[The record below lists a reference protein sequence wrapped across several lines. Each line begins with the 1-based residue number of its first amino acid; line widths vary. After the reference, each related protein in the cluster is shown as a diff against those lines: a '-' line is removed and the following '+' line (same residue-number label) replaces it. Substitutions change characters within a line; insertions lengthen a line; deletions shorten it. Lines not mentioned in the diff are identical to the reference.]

1 MKTKV
6 SNNLKFFNIQG
17 IEAHVVSLYIYVTA
31 IKFCKHRSK
40 IWYTSLCKKGHFGV
54 LNLHWFSL
62 NWIFFVLCELSECF
76 TRRGLGFCH
85 WRIKGADNT
94 TQTAFQCRLLGHKAG
109 IKGDRG
115 NWGNPNLWYS
125 LPGAMSWL
133 RRREGGKG
141 WGAWQ
146 QQVQRNK
153 SGSVASKSLCHTNY
167 LCGSHPVDLVLLP
180 LHTKAEEHSPLLS
193 QMCCCSGL
201 AGWWSKCTWHFAT

>member
-6 SNNLKFFNIQG
+6 SNNSIFFNIQG
-17 IEAHVVSLYIYVTA
+17 IEEHFVSLYIYMTA

-54 LNLHWFSL
+54 RNLHWFSL
-62 NWIFFVLCELSECF
+62 NWIFFCSVWIIRVLYKEGFRILPLEDQRSRQHDANCIPMQITGTSGRHQRWQGELGKSQSVIQF
-76 TRRGLGFCH
+76 A
-85 WRIKGADNT
+85 W
-94 TQTAFQCRLLGHKAG
+94 GHVLAEE
-109 IKGDRG
+109 RV
-115 NWGNPNLWYS
+115 
-125 LPGAMSWL
+125 
-133 RRREGGKG
+133 GGG

-180 LHTKAEEHSPLLS
+180 LWVGASAHKSRRAFFTFITNVLLL
-193 QMCCCSGL
+193 MTGRL
-201 AGWWSKCTWHFAT
+201 VE